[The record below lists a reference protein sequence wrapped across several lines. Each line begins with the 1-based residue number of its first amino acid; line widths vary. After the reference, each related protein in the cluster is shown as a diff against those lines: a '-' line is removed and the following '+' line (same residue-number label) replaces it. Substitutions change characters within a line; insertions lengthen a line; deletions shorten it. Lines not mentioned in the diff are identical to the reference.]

1 MEKYSE
7 LLHDHL
13 LETANFKDNGESTFE
28 KGLYGY
34 LREDYE
40 IKTIALSK
48 KYKKPIG
55 RYSLLTL
62 KHVLL
67 DNETADNYYLKK
79 LTNTLKSHLP
89 KITKDSCVLV
99 VGLGNRHISSDSLG
113 TEVVKNINV
122 TRNLSA
128 DVPQVCAIAPGVLG
142 LTGIES
148 ADIINGVVDKV
159 KPDLIIMIDSLCASH
174 VSRLGV
180 SFQISNTPIT
190 PGSGINNTRKK
201 IKNNV
206 PTISIGVP
214 LVVYANTF
222 IKSAISDC
230 DIQISKVKDKNLKDK
245 LNCLINNQYN
255 ELVTLSEIE
264 YAVRKIGRM
273 IATSINLMTKI

>member
-1 MEKYSE
+1 
-7 LLHDHL
+7 
-13 LETANFKDNGESTFE
+13 
-28 KGLYGY
+28 
-34 LREDYE
+34 
-40 IKTIALSK
+40 
-48 KYKKPIG
+48 
-55 RYSLLTL
+55 
-62 KHVLL
+62 
-67 DNETADNYYLKK
+67 
-79 LTNTLKSHLP
+79 
-89 KITKDSCVLV
+89 
-99 VGLGNRHISSDSLG
+99 
-113 TEVVKNINV
+113 
-122 TRNLSA
+122 
-128 DVPQVCAIAPGVLG
+128 
-142 LTGIES
+142 
-148 ADIINGVVDKV
+148 
-159 KPDLIIMIDSLCASH
+159 MIDSLCASH